1 MKMSNMLGSYHGLV
15 PHSSYWNSNT
25 INSVFD
31 KDKFILHHV
40 LYEYVI
46 NFNFFKKKKQAE
58 PTVKCEKCGATF
70 QNEDMMYAHLKNTH
84 PQNEGT
90 EEKKGE

>member
-1 MKMSNMLGSYHGLV
+1 
-15 PHSSYWNSNT
+15 
-25 INSVFD
+25 
-31 KDKFILHHV
+31 
-40 LYEYVI
+40 VI

-70 QNEDMMYAHLKNTH
+70 ENEDMMYAHLKNNH
-84 PQNEGT
+84 PQKEGT